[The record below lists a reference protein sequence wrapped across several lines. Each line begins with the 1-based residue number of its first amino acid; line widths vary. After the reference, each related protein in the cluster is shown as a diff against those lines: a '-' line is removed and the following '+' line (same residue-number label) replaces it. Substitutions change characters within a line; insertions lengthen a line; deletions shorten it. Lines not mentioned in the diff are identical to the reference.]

1 MKRYINIL
9 NAVWRAVLVFD
20 IALSLIGFI
29 IVYLKAISPIIDG
42 KVNLYCNFL
51 AMAIIITLIV
61 YADKVTK
68 KKIKKIRKE
77 NLANKLIKYKAI
89 YLNQLCCYGLISLV
103 ALIFMLISMRISYV
117 IFSVFS
123 IFLIVLA
130 KVRDAKIKYDLSLT
144 EEELSQ
150 FNHIKFNK

>member
-9 NAVWRAVLVFD
+9 NAVWRAVLAFD
-20 IALSLIGFI
+20 VALSLIGFI
-29 IVYLKAISPIIDG
+29 VVYFKVTSPIIEG

-51 AMAIIITLIV
+51 AMAIIILLVV
-61 YADKVTK
+61 YADKLTK
-68 KKIKKIRKE
+68 RKIKKVRNEK
-77 NLANKLIKYKAI
+77 LANKLIKYKSI

-103 ALIFMLISMRISYV
+103 AIIFMILLMQIGYIV
-117 IFSVFS
+117 FCVFS
-123 IFLIVLA
+123 ILLIVLA
-130 KVRDAKIKYDLSLT
+130 KVREAKVKYDLSLT